1 MHLNTR
7 QEISEL
13 GSWTQLEYRPP
24 LHRAFVESVWL
35 FNGRLTHRE
44 RYYPTGTLD
53 LLFQLGT
60 TPSFR
65 IVKDQHYTTC
75 PPACLTGMLVSPLVL
90 DSTAHPSTL
99 LRSEELTSELQS
111 RGHLVC

>member
-60 TPSFR
+60 SPSFR
-65 IVKDQHYTTC
+65 IVNTSQ
-75 PPACLTGMLVSPLVL
+75 PVREPA
-90 DSTAHPSTL
+90 
-99 LRSEELTSELQS
+99 
-111 RGHLVC
+111 